1 MYQPL
6 ELHSIRAR
14 QEAGTVLTSRVERS
28 GPSEPGTFVA
38 DYCSPVTQIS
48 SSDAPTTSSLLLDTP
63 SGLVKGVARPD
74 GTGAFLGLRYARADR
89 FAPAIPEAPWDGER
103 DATRHGP
110 ICPQAPGLLES
121 TMGAALPP
129 MDEDCL
135 SLGVFVPPSTVGGMA
150 TPRPVLVWIHGG
162 AYVNGSGSTPWYDG
176 SSLARRGDVVVVS
189 INYRLGVFGFFRDN
203 NLGLLDQI
211 EALRWVQKHI
221 ASFGG
226 DPSNV
231 TIFGESAGG
240 SSVVALMAS
249 PLSAGLFHKVWSM
262 SPSIGQYRN
271 AERGDE
277 LAAKFLQAAGVAHDD
292 DLRALTSD
300 QLLAA
305 QAAVVAEN
313 GRAFD
318 YFAPTWPG
326 AGLPREIVSA
336 AADHPA
342 HLVVGTTRDEN
353 RLFGAFSPDAASMDD
368 TKMRKFFSGMLP
380 NRVDEAIELYRE
392 HRPGETDAQ
401 LVMAAQTDEG
411 FRQRAIR
418 LAEKRAKAGTPTH
431 MYWFTWASPAFGGV
445 LGSCHA
451 IDIPFT
457 FHNLDQPGVE
467 LFTGD
472 GTDRAV
478 VADQL
483 AAQVLS
489 FATDGS
495 VAWSPYDLES
505 RRTWRFDVECEEI
518 ADPEPR
524 LRALWTA

>member
-1 MYQPL
+1 MGR
-6 ELHSIRAR
+6 H
-14 QEAGTVLTSRVERS
+14 EASPALASPGER
-28 GPSEPGTFVA
+28 PRPRKPGTFVT

-48 SSDAPTTSSLLLDTP
+48 TPDVEMAPTLRLDTP
-63 SGLVKGVARPD
+63 SGPVRGLVRPD

-89 FAPAIPEAPWDGER
+89 FAPAVPENPWDGER
-103 DATRHGP
+103 DASGHGP

-135 SLGVFVPPSTVGGMA
+135 SLGVFVPPSVVADSA
-150 TPRPVLVWIHGG
+150 TARPVLVWIHGG

-226 DPSNV
+226 DPNNV

-277 LAAKFLQAAGVAHDD
+277 LADKFLQAAGVAHDD
-292 DLRALTSD
+292 QLRAMTSD

-305 QAAVVAEN
+305 QAALVAEN

-336 AADHPA
+336 AADHSA
-342 HLVVGTTRDEN
+342 RLVVGTTRDEN

-368 TKMRKFFSGMLP
+368 AKMRSFFAGMLP
-380 NRVDEAIELYRE
+380 DRVDEAVALYRE
-392 HRPGETDAQ
+392 HRPGESDAQ

-418 LAEKRAKAGTPTH
+418 LAEKRARAGTPTH

-472 GTDRAV
+472 GADRET
-478 VADQL
+478 VADQV

-489 FATDGS
+489 FATDGT

-524 LRALWTA
+524 LRTLWSS

>member
-1 MYQPL
+1 
-6 ELHSIRAR
+6 
-14 QEAGTVLTSRVERS
+14 
-28 GPSEPGTFVA
+28 
-38 DYCSPVTQIS
+38 VTQIS
-48 SSDAPTTSSLLLDTP
+48 TPDVETAPTLLIDTP
-63 SGLVKGVARPD
+63 SGRVRGLVRPD

-89 FAPAIPEAPWDGER
+89 FAPASPEAPWPGER
-103 DATRHGP
+103 DATHHGP

-129 MDEDCL
+129 MSEDCL
-135 SLGVFVPPSTVGGMA
+135 SLGVFVPPSVVTRSA
-150 TPRPVLVWIHGG
+150 TARPVLVWIHGG

-176 SSLARRGDVVVVS
+176 SSLARRGDAIVVS

-226 DPSNV
+226 DPNNV

-249 PLSAGLFHKVWSM
+249 PSSAGLFHKVWSM

-271 AERGDE
+271 AQRGDE
-277 LAAKFLQAAGVAHDD
+277 LADKFLRAAGVSSDD
-292 DLRALTSD
+292 ELLALSTD
-300 QLLAA
+300 DLLAA
-305 QAAVVAEN
+305 QGVLLAEN

-368 TKMRKFFSGMLP
+368 AKMRSFFAGMLP
-380 NRVDEAIELYRE
+380 DRVDEAIALYRE

-418 LAEKRAKAGTPTH
+418 LAEKRAKAGTTTH

-472 GTDRAV
+472 GADRQV

-489 FATDGS
+489 FATAGS
-495 VAWSPYDLES
+495 LAWSEYDLAD
-505 RRTWRFDVECEEI
+505 RRTFRFDVECGEI
-518 ADPEPR
+518 SDPEPA
-524 LRALWTA
+524 LRALWSR